1 MIYFCYLNDTNKNY
15 YKYIVKF
22 KISYNTIYL
31 GMSAIL
37 LGIPLISENLAAFI
51 RPILFILII
60 NTLFL
65 KISIK

>member
-1 MIYFCYLNDTNKNY
+1 M
-15 YKYIVKF
+15 
-22 KISYNTIYL
+22 YL

-37 LGIPLISENLAAFI
+37 LDIPLILWSLATFI

-65 KISIK
+65 NIEIRHI